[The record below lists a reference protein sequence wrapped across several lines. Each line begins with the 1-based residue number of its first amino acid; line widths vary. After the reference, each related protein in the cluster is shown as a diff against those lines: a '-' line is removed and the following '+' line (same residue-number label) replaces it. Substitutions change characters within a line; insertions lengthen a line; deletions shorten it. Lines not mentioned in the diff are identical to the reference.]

1 MIENEN
7 GETAFNE
14 NSVRECEAYGE
25 ESIKNSKPEDR
36 FQFFRH
42 GYYIADAY
50 ETKGDVKV
58 FNQNYLLNYNTSS
71 VSAIFSKSSL
81 SLRFD

>member
-7 GETAFNE
+7 GENVFNE
-14 NSVRECEAYGE
+14 DSIKEFDAYCE
-25 ESIKNSKPEDR
+25 ESIKSAKPEER

-58 FNQNYLLNYNTSS
+58 FNQIVDL
-71 VSAIFSKSSL
+71 KSSWKK
-81 SLRFD
+81 